1 MQRIQN
7 AWLWLT
13 IIGPL
18 HMAEQLMTG
27 INEYHMI
34 KEQVVGGYYSW
45 FAPQDTDWATV
56 LLITIVWTFVSVLF
70 YGVLKAGRAMLA
82 VTGFFGLF
90 GASEIHHVFEQLT
103 KATFEPGVLTCV
115 PYCAAGVLMLVAV
128 WQEFRRSTG
137 EATGT
142 KFAHHAAA

>member
-1 MQRIQN
+1 MERIQN

-13 IIGPL
+13 VIGPL

-34 KEQVVGGYYSW
+34 KEQVGGYYAW

-70 YGVLKAGRAMLA
+70 YGVLKGGRALLA

-103 KATFEPGVLTCV
+103 KTTFEPGVLTSV
-115 PYCAAGVLMLVAV
+115 PYCAAGVLMLIAV
-128 WQEFRRSTG
+128 WREFRPTAGAASSTNVVG
-137 EATGT
+137 D
-142 KFAHHAAA
+142 AAV